1 MPRFSLAPGLVTFY
15 SIYLDTETLLSLE
28 DHLCSASV
36 RIGTSLP
43 SVLCSFCLHIFS
55 KLMDTDQQSR
65 TSVSHGGSRAVS
77 AIVQAK
83 HDYWTRGRSFKNVWW
98 FKRSVWCD
106 FIQAQSQIATAEELN
121 VSSSV
126 MREKWRFETDWLSYG
141 CNAEQPRQHEEGMA
155 VCGHCGSCYL
165 KWMHVCLY
173 ANGAQTLLPIL
184 HGGHLL
190 KLKTRSIMTLSV
202 INIWPV
208 KVSYLGRITRKPTQK
223 LDYCYYPSNSLFLS
237 ASFLWDSIYSSFWKT
252 ACPHPWA
259 MRRHLVWETVNP
271 LMSLLRRDSADETE
285 LHRAWKQ
292 MARRQWC
299 RGSTKAPD

>member
-43 SVLCSFCLHIFS
+43 SVLCSFCLHIFW
-55 KLMDTDQQSR
+55 KLTDTDQQSR

-155 VCGHCGSCYL
+155 VCGHCGSYYL

-208 KVSYLGRITRKPTQK
+208 KVSYLGRIRSQLRNWTTVIIPPIVYFFQ
-223 LDYCYYPSNSLFLS
+223 P
-237 ASFLWDSIYSSFWKT
+237 ASCET
-252 ACPHPWA
+252 AFIHPFGKQHVHTLE
-259 MRRHLVWETVNP
+259 RCGDTLCER
-271 LMSLLRRDSADETE
+271 LLI
-285 LHRAWKQ
+285 H
-292 MARRQWC
+292 
-299 RGSTKAPD
+299 